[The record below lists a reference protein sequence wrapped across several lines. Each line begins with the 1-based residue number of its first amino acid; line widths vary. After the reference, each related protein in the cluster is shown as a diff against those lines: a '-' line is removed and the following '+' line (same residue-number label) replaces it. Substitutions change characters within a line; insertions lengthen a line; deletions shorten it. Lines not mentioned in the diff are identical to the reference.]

1 MLQSCAR
8 LRKESRRCLSH
19 SKRLSAD
26 RADVVKG
33 LKEQLDAMH
42 VRKEL
47 PIRVFVI
54 GLL

>member
-1 MLQSCAR
+1 MQSCAR

-19 SKRLSAD
+19 SKKLSSD

-47 PIRVFVI
+47 P
-54 GLL
+54 